1 MATPPQLQQQYDL
14 TATMAPFLDRHLLF
28 PLLEF
33 ASARGLY
40 DDASIQDAK
49 VALLAQTNMVDYA
62 ADVWRAARGTEPPAE
77 FAAKREEVVAKLKSL
92 QVSRVIVWSDFRV
105 IDGGC
110 ESRFDRSNVK
120 NVLFGASRWSF
131 RCVSLC
137 FLS

>member
-1 MATPPQLQQQYDL
+1 MCVDWPAFIFSFFDRAAVVVVDAALFPIPLPRFSTLSLTSPTMATPPPQLQQQYDL
-14 TATMAPFLDRHLLF
+14 TARMAPFLDRHLLF

-92 QVSRVIVWSDFRV
+92 QVR
-105 IDGGC
+105 
-110 ESRFDRSNVK
+110 
-120 NVLFGASRWSF
+120 
-131 RCVSLC
+131 
-137 FLS
+137 

>member
-1 MATPPQLQQQYDL
+1 
-14 TATMAPFLDRHLLF
+14 MAPFLDRHLLF

-92 QVSRVIVWSDFRV
+92 QVRETSM

-110 ESRFDRSNVK
+110 KGRSSENERRS
-120 NVLFGASRWSF
+120 FGAAF
-131 RCVSLC
+131 CLPLCC
-137 FLS
+137 FLLLRLLWQFVDHG

>member
-1 MATPPQLQQQYDL
+1 MATTPPPAQLQQQHDL
-14 TATMAPFLDRHLLF
+14 TARMAPFLDRHLLF

-92 QVSRVIVWSDFRV
+92 QVRMD
-105 IDGGC
+105 
-110 ESRFDRSNVK
+110 
-120 NVLFGASRWSF
+120 
-131 RCVSLC
+131 
-137 FLS
+137 